1 MSFFKSRRFLLS
13 SLMVA
18 MGLSMP
24 LTPVWAQTFPSKPV
38 RIVIGFPPG
47 GGIDIV
53 ARTIAPKLSEALGQ
67 PVIIDNKP
75 GVAGVLGTN
84 LVAKAPVTRI

>member
-24 LTPVWAQTFPSKPV
+24 LTPVWSQTFPSKPV

-53 ARTIAPKLSEALGQ
+53 ARTICLLYTSPS
-67 PVIIDNKP
+67 PRD
-75 GVAGVLGTN
+75 
-84 LVAKAPVTRI
+84 